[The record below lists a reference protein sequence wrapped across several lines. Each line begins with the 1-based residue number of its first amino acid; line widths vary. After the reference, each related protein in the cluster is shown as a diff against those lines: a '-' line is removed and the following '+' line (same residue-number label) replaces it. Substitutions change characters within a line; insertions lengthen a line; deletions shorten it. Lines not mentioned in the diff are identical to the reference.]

1 MAAALDLDWLD
12 TLPEKSRQAILA
24 EAKILL
30 SRNKLATMY
39 PDTGPY
45 RRELYPKHIEFFS
58 LGAEIRERLFL
69 GGNRTGKTVLGGTET
84 AYHLTGKYP
93 HWWQGRRFDE
103 PVRWWAAGDTR
114 QTTRDI
120 QQLELLGPV
129 NDLGTGLIP
138 ADDIIKLRP
147 MSGVPDAYETVTVRH
162 VSGGVSHLGFKSFD
176 QGRKAFQ
183 GTAKH
188 GIWLDEECPIEV
200 YVECLMRTM
209 TTNGLIILTFTP
221 LSGLTELVLEFL
233 PGGRVD

>member
-1 MAAALDLDWLD
+1 MAAALDLSWLD
-12 TLPEKSRQAILA
+12 DLPEKSRQAILA

-30 SRNKLATMY
+30 SRNKIATMY
-39 PDTGPY
+39 PNEGPY
-45 RRELYPKHIEFFS
+45 RRELYSKHTEFFR
-58 LGAEIRERLFL
+58 LGATFRERLFL

-84 AYHLTGKYP
+84 TYHLTGKYP
-93 HWWQGRRFDE
+93 AWWEGRRFDE

-129 NDLGTGLIP
+129 NDLCTGRIP
-138 ADDIIKLRP
+138 ADSIIKMRP
-147 MSGVPDAYETVTVRH
+147 MSGVPDAYETITVKH

-183 GTAKH
+183 GTAKQ
-188 GIWLDEECPIEV
+188 GIWLDEECPMDV

-209 TTNGLIILTFTP
+209 TTSGLLLLTFTP

-233 PGGRVD
+233 PKGRVD